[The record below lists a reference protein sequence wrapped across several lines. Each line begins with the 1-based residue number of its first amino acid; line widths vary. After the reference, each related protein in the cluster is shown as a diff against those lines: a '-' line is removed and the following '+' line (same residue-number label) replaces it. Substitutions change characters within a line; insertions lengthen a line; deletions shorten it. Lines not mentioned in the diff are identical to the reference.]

1 MAEAEEGSRGVVQAC
16 HVLAKGGLGFD
27 VLGERVSGVLF
38 AVDVEENDDLAR
50 DELLKET
57 DTPRDIRKRRLIDDA
72 SLAART
78 AASLSHQM
86 RTVCCPRTPKDTKAR
101 TLVTETS
108 TAPATEAANISAAAV
123 STAVE
128 C

>member
-27 VLGERVSGVLF
+27 VLGERISGVLF

-57 DTPRDIRKRRLIDDA
+57 DTPRDIRKAFDR
-72 SLAART
+72 
-78 AASLSHQM
+78 
-86 RTVCCPRTPKDTKAR
+86 
-101 TLVTETS
+101 
-108 TAPATEAANISAAAV
+108 
-123 STAVE
+123 
-128 C
+128 